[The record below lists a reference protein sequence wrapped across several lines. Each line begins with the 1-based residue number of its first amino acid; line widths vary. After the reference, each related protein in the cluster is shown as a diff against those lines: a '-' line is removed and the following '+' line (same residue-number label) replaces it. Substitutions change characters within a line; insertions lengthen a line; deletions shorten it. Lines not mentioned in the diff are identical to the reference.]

1 VKKYLPYT
9 LGALAVIVLLLLL
22 VGAAGTRKRIL
33 NERITLKQADKIPY
47 GFFAARNL
55 LPSLFKE
62 AQVMS
67 DKRPPGGWDSIS
79 ASGTNQAVFLV
90 GDLHANESEL
100 GELSAFAERGNHVF
114 LICRTLSFD
123 ARRFF
128 GFDHDDVS
136 ADEDQDGVSRDSLQ
150 LTLAGPRFDDTN
162 TYVYPGRKFSNSFDS
177 LYLEKM
183 VVLGRNGNGSAN
195 FLQMKI
201 GKGYIYLHTAPLAFS
216 NYFILHKD
224 NVHYFE
230 QAVSVVPAGVRKV
243 LWNEYYLFKKV
254 KPKEKEPNILSV
266 LFRYEAF
273 RWAFLTALVTLLL
286 LLLSEM
292 RRKQRIIPI
301 VQRPKNESLDF
312 VRTIGR
318 LYYGQK
324 DHNDLALKMAA
335 GFLDHVRTRYKL
347 STENLD
353 EGFIQALHHKSGY
366 PHAGIARLVQY
377 IGVAGTDTPIAEK
390 ELSHFYQ
397 SLEGFYQ
404 QT

>member
-1 VKKYLPYT
+1 
-9 LGALAVIVLLLLL
+9 
-22 VGAAGTRKRIL
+22 
-33 NERITLKQADKIPY
+33 
-47 GFFAARNL
+47 
-55 LPSLFKE
+55 
-62 AQVMS
+62 MS
-67 DKRPPGGWDSIS
+67 DRRSPGGWDSIS
-79 ASGTNQAVFLV
+79 VTGTNQAVFLV

-100 GELSAFAERGNHVF
+100 EELSAFAERGNHVF
-114 LICRTLSFD
+114 FICRTLSFD

-128 GFDHDDVS
+128 GFDHDDIS
-136 ADEDQDGVSRDSLQ
+136 ADEDGEGASSDSLQ
-150 LTLAGPRFDDTN
+150 LTLTKPRFEDTT

-177 LYLEKM
+177 LYLEKT

-201 GKGYIYLHTAPLAFS
+201 GKGYFYIHTAPLAFS
-216 NYFILHKD
+216 NYFILHKG
-224 NVHYFE
+224 NVRYFQ
-230 QAVSVVPAGVRKV
+230 QAVSVVPADVQKV
-243 LWNEYYLFKKV
+243 LWNEYYIFKKT
-254 KPKEKEPNILSV
+254 KPKEGEPNWLSV

-273 RWAFLTALVTLLL
+273 RWAFVTALVTLLL
-286 LLLSEM
+286 FLLSGM

-301 VQRPKNESLDF
+301 IQKPKNDSLDF

-318 LYYGQK
+318 LYYSQK

-335 GFLDHVRTRYKL
+335 GFLDHVRNRYKL

-353 EGFIQALHHKSGY
+353 ESFIQALHQRSGY
-366 PHAGIARLVQY
+366 PQAEIAGLVQY
-377 IGVAGTDTPIAEK
+377 IGIAGTDTPLAEW